1 MAKEDGFSLE
11 NRVLGTVVKVIKT
24 SGMLELNS
32 GEKIPP
38 FPGVEVG
45 DKVELKNKRYFVV
58 GKESANSGVKE
69 EKLDLEALKKE
80 NKALKAKQAKQEKR
94 LKALEE
100 ASGEK
105 GEKINPAKEGEK
117 EGEGGD
123 NES

>member
-1 MAKEDGFSLE
+1 MADKDGFSLE

-45 DKVELKNKRYFVV
+45 DKVELKNKRYYVV
-58 GKESANSGVKE
+58 GKESANSGIKE
-69 EKLDLEALKKE
+69 EAQDFEALKKE
-80 NKALKAKQAKQEKR
+80 NKTLKAKQAKVEKR

-100 ASGEK
+100 LSGSK
-105 GEKINPAKEGEK
+105 GENINPVKEGE
-117 EGEGGD
+117 
-123 NES
+123 

>member
-58 GKESANSGVKE
+58 GKESVNSGVKE
-69 EKLDLEALKKE
+69 KSKDFEALEKE
-80 NKALKAKQAKQEKR
+80 NKALKAKQDKLDKR

-100 ASGEK
+100 ATGTK
-105 GEKINPAKEGEK
+105 GEKIYPAR
-117 EGEGGD
+117 GD
-123 NES
+123 NNES